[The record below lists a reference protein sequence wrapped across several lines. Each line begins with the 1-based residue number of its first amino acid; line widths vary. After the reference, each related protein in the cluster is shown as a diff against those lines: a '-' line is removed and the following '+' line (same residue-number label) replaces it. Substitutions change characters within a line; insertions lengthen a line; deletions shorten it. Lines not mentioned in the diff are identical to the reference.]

1 MKRDYYEVLGVP
13 ETAAGPARVLGHVEL
28 DRIEAARGA
37 SREVQIVDEDVCFAC
52 DGSGAAPGSEP
63 QACSTCLGKGTVR
76 VSSGRRIGRWL
87 KVEPCSACEGEGRF
101 RIPCPDC
108 AGRGE
113 LRRERSIRARVPA
126 GVEDGTRLRVAGE
139 DENAYLVVRMK
150 PLPRD
155 SLVVRLLALAL
166 LACAVALL
174 VYFVAWV

>member
-1 MKRDYYEVLGVP
+1 
-13 ETAAGPARVLGHVEL
+13 
-28 DRIEAARGA
+28 
-37 SREVQIVDEDVCFAC
+37 VQVVDEDVCFAC
-52 DGSGAAPGSEP
+52 EGSGAAPGSEI
-63 QACSTCLGKGTVR
+63 QVCGTCFGKGTVR

-87 KVEPCSACEGEGRF
+87 KVEPCAACEGEGRF
-101 RIPCPDC
+101 RIPCPGC

-113 LRRERSIRARVPA
+113 LRRERTIRARVPP

-155 SLVVRLLALAL
+155 SLVVRLLSLVL